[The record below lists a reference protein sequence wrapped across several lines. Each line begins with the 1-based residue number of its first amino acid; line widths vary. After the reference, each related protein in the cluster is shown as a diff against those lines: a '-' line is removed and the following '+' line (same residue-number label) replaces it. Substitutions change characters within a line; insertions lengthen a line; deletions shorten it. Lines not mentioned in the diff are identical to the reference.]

1 MDYNEFLLKAQ
12 YDLAAAMPGAII
24 SREQISK
31 LQGES
36 YEGFTVRSEGSMTGV
51 VLNMEAMY
59 ERLEAGT
66 DYNQILSDMLDI
78 VDDNSTS
85 VSHGIVDFLSDYSQV
100 KENLTVDLVGQAQNE
115 DRLSDI
121 PHYDMED
128 LSLIYR
134 VDVSD
139 RVQND
144 GGRATVLVTNQML
157 ERYGI
162 TPEQLHQDALENT
175 SRKEPLI
182 ITSLGNVLLGLIGKD
197 IDIGKARN
205 SGLYVSSNL
214 SMMYGAATIAYPDFA
229 EKAAKQLEGDF
240 FILPSSVHEVL
251 LLKDDGRI
259 DFRDLE
265 EMVSDINVAQ
275 VAPEERL
282 SNRVYHYDSREK
294 VFELAEKFEART
306 QGREEHRHSVLDDLK
321 SFGEKADRPRPEKT
335 KPAPAYGM
343 SL

>member
-1 MDYNEFLLKAQ
+1 
-12 YDLAAAMPGAII
+12 MPGAII

-85 VSHGIVDFLSDYSQV
+85 VSQGIVDFLSDYSQV

-139 RVQND
+139 RVQSD

-182 ITSLGNVLLGLIGKD
+182 ITSLGNVLLGLIGKN
-197 IDIGKARN
+197 INVRNARN

-214 SMMYGAATIAYPDFA
+214 SMMYGAATIAYPDFT

-265 EMVSDINVAQ
+265 EMVSDINATQ
-275 VAPEERL
+275 VSPEERL
-282 SNRVYHYDSREK
+282 SDRVYHYDSREK

-321 SFGEKADRPRPEKT
+321 SFGEKADRPRPEKA
-335 KPAPAYGM
+335 KLAPAYGM

>member
-12 YDLAAAMPGAII
+12 YDLATAMPEAVI

-51 VLNMEAMY
+51 VLNMKAMY
-59 ERLEAGT
+59 ERLEGGT

-85 VSHGIVDFLSDYSQV
+85 VPHGIVDFLSDYSQV

-139 RVQND
+139 RVEND

-157 ERYGI
+157 ERYGV
-162 TPEQLHQDALENT
+162 TPEQLHQDALKNA
-175 SRKEPLI
+175 SDREPFMI
-182 ITSLGNVLLGLIGKD
+182 SGMGMVLGGLIGMPQS
-197 IDIGKARN
+197 KADEEP
-205 SGLYVSSNL
+205 SLFVASNAN
-214 SMMYGAATIAYPDFA
+214 MMFGASAIAYPGFMDKAA
-229 EKAAKQLEGDF
+229 EKVQGDF
-240 FILPSSVHEVL
+240 YVLPSSVHEVL
-251 LLKDDGRI
+251 LLKDNGKTDY
-259 DFRDLE
+259 RDLE
-265 EMVSDINVAQ
+265 AMVSDINMAQ

-282 SNRVYHYDSREK
+282 SDRVYHYDSREK
-294 VFELAEKFEART
+294 VFELAEKYEART

-321 SFGEKADRPRPEKT
+321 SFGEKADCPRPEKA

>member
-12 YDLAAAMPGAII
+12 YDLAVAMPEAII

-134 VDVSD
+134 VDISD
-139 RVQND
+139 RVEND

-162 TPEQLHQDALENT
+162 TPEQLHQDALKNA
-175 SRKEPLI
+175 SDREPFMI
-182 ITSLGNVLLGLIGKD
+182 SSMGMVLGGLIGMPQSKSD
-197 IDIGKARN
+197 EEP
-205 SGLYVSSNL
+205 SLYVASNAN
-214 SMMYGAATIAYPDFA
+214 MMFGASAIAYPGFMDKA
-229 EKAAKQLEGDF
+229 TEKVQGDF
-240 FILPSSVHEVL
+240 FVLPSSVHEVL
-251 LLKDDGRI
+251 LLKDNGKTDY
-259 DFRDLE
+259 RDLE
-265 EMVSDINVAQ
+265 AMVSDINTAQ

-282 SNRVYHYDSREK
+282 SDRVYHYDSREK

-306 QGREEHRHSVLDDLK
+306 QEREEHRHSVLDDLK
-321 SFGEKADRPRPEKT
+321 SFGEKADRPRPEKA